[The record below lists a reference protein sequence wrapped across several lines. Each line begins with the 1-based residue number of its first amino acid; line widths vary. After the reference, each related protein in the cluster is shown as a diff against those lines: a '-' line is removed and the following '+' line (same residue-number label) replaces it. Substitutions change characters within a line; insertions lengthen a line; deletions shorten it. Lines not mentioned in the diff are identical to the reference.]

1 MDSIRVE
8 NKKLD
13 KIFTRDFAFILLA
26 NFFIFLGFQ
35 MTLPTIPLFVH
46 ELDGSDRLVGI
57 IVGIFTFS
65 ALLFRPYAGHALE
78 TKGRGFVYLSGL
90 ALFILSIGSF
100 GFVTS
105 IVILILFRIIQG
117 IGWGFSTTASGTI
130 ATDLIPPSR
139 RGEGMGYYGLSGN
152 IALAIGPGLGL
163 TLVNIVSFPTLFI
176 ICAMLGLV
184 AFLISLNIRY
194 KKIDKSPD
202 KTRAARFDM
211 IEKTAINPSI
221 LLFFITLTFGGIAT
235 FLPIYA
241 LEKDVAGIQLYFV
254 VYALFL
260 MISRVF
266 AGRIYDLKGDLYV
279 IPPGTVLII
288 TAMLLLSWL
297 PNTAVLIIAAALY
310 GFGFGTVQPA
320 LQAWAVEKAP
330 ENRKGMANATF
341 FSFFDL
347 GIGVGAILFG
357 QIAYLFNY
365 GLIYIISAC
374 SVTITLLYYL
384 FLVITKRRVVK
395 NIKES

>member
-78 TKGRGFVYLSGL
+78 TRGRGFVYLSGL
-90 ALFILSIGSF
+90 ALFILSVGSF

-176 ICAMLGLV
+176 ICAMLGLF

-384 FLVITKRRVVK
+384 FLVITKRRELK
-395 NIKES
+395 I